1 MTPESAM
8 AANRFLHD
16 SSLGLLW
23 GGLGYASFVAKRP
36 LAGTLVQRL
45 DPMVSFCVVVVVVT
59 TASGF
64 LISAANATGVWSSV
78 FDPETLHLMAE
89 TEVGP
94 AFAIQ
99 AATAVALVVS
109 TLLKAYRTSVV
120 VTGLMLG
127 ELALRGH
134 ATEGS
139 GLASLSHQGT
149 DIVHVLSGTAWLGA
163 LVPFIHLLRLSSVL
177 DLRTAALESLK
188 RFSLAGHVA
197 VALVL
202 VSGLFNTWLVHGRIW
217 PDLSSRYDQEL
228 LLKVLA
234 VGLMVIL
241 AIVNR
246 YFFVPM
252 FGTNAARART
262 CLLYGSLT
270 EIFLG
275 LVALGLLAS
284 FGLQDPV

>member
-23 GGLGYASFVAKRP
+23 GGLGYASFVAKGT
-36 LAGTLVQRL
+36 LAGRLVQKL
-45 DPMVSFCVVVVVVT
+45 DPMVSGCVVVAVVT

-64 LISAANATGVWSSV
+64 LISAANATGEWSSV

-89 TEVGP
+89 TDVGQ

-99 AATAVALVVS
+99 AVTAVALVVS

-120 VTGLMLG
+120 LTGLMLC
-127 ELALRGH
+127 ELALSGH

-139 GLASLSHQGT
+139 GLAGLGHQVN
-149 DIVHVLSGTAWLGA
+149 DIVHVLCGTAWLGA
-163 LVPFIHLLRLSSVL
+163 LVPFVIVLRLSSVL
-177 DLRTAALESLK
+177 DLRTSAIESLK

-197 VALVL
+197 VTLVL
-202 VSGLFNTWLVHGRIW
+202 ISGLFNVWLVHGRIW
-217 PDLSSRYDQEL
+217 PDLSSTYDQEL
-228 LLKVLA
+228 LFKMLV

-241 AIVNR
+241 ATVNR
-246 YFFVPM
+246 YVFVPM
-252 FGTNAARART
+252 FGRNAARART
-262 CLLYGSLT
+262 LLAYGSLA

-275 LVALGLLAS
+275 FVALGLVAS

>member
-23 GGLGYASFVAKRP
+23 GGLGYASFVARGP
-36 LAGTLVQRL
+36 LAGRLVQRL
-45 DPMVSFCVVVVVVT
+45 DPMVSGCVAVAVVT

-64 LISAANATGVWSSV
+64 LISAANATDAWSSV

-89 TEVGP
+89 TDVGQ

-99 AATAVALVVS
+99 AVTAVALVVS
-109 TLLKAYRTSVV
+109 TLLKAYRTSVA
-120 VTGLMLG
+120 VTGLMLS
-127 ELALRGH
+127 ELALSGH

-139 GLASLSHQGT
+139 GLAGLGHQAT

-163 LVPFIHLLRLSSVL
+163 LVPFVIVLRLSSVL
-177 DLRTAALESLK
+177 DLQTPAIESLK

-202 VSGLFNTWLVHGRIW
+202 VSGLINVWLVHGRIW

-228 LLKVLA
+228 LLKMLA

-246 YFFVPM
+246 YVFVPM
-252 FGTNAARART
+252 FGRDAARART

-275 LVALGLLAS
+275 FIALGLVAS